1 MITSLLLLLL
11 PSAGVLAHVP
21 APTVDGDGDVCA
33 QVNRV
38 IAEWHA
44 QPERR
49 NGELISNLVEI
60 GAPAEE
66 YLVVLLRRRGADELV
81 APIATALGRT
91 GRRPESVDALVP
103 LLDRPSERDRVAGV
117 VALGDLGFP
126 VAAPALVVALDDP
139 DRRVRVA
146 SVSAIRAL
154 LVESPKLAIVWDLDE
169 AIDSME
175 HKTQAATLLGHI
187 GSDAARDV
195 LRRIMHTRGD
205 EVAVLAGLAGFWLSA
220 EESDGQEILDVMHS
234 SGSLAVRRKACL
246 VLGKIAYRPAT
257 RDLIDLLHSEEKG
270 LGSDAHWA
278 LRSITGLQLTAIP
291 ALWESWWERVGR
303 LRKDRNE

>member
-1 MITSLLLLLL
+1 MISSLLLFLL

-21 APTVDGDGDVCA
+21 APTIDDDVRARVD
-33 QVNRV
+33 RV
-38 IAEWHA
+38 IVEWRA

-49 NGELISNLVEI
+49 DGELTSNLVAI

-66 YLVVLLRRRGADELV
+66 YLVVLLRRKGADELA

-91 GRRPESVDALVP
+91 GVRLKSVDALVP
-103 LLDRPSERDRVAGV
+103 LLDRRSERDRVAGV
-117 VALGDLGFP
+117 VALGALGFP
-126 VAAPALVVALDDP
+126 TAAPALVAVLDDP
-139 DRRVRVA
+139 ERSVRVA

-154 LVESPKLAIVWDLDE
+154 LVESPKLDIVWELDE
-169 AIDSME
+169 AIDAMQ

-220 EESDGQEILDVMHS
+220 DESDAHEILDILHS

-270 LGSDAHWA
+270 LASDAHWA
-278 LRSITGLQLTAIP
+278 LRSITGLQLTAVP
-291 ALWESWWERVGR
+291 ALWESWWKRVGR
-303 LRKDRNE
+303 LRKDTNE